1 MAQPVKTNEE
11 ASIRINVNSQP
22 CYLSE
27 IVFQKCTHM
36 RPGIRER
43 DVMRHR
49 PQYQGAPRTFPCC
62 QDIPLY
68 KFDTVPLLLGPVMSV
83 NLVYRKAVSDAA
95 RAARY
100 TEAAV
105 SLTSKMASTVK
116 DNLMV
121 EVVPDS
127 EKPSTGKV
135 SVVGCGQVG
144 MACAFSLLTQQICSE
159 LALTDV
165 NEDKLRGEMLD
176 LQHGLTFL
184 KNVKISAS
192 SDSVV
197 TAGSKVIIITA
208 GARQKEGESRLSLV
222 QRNVEIFKGLI
233 PPLVKHSPNA
243 VLVVVANPVDILTY
257 VAWKLSGLP
266 KHRVIGSGCNL
277 DSARFRFHLS
287 TRLNIA
293 PSSCH
298 GWIIGEHGDSSVPV
312 WSGMNIAG
320 VRLRDINPKIGT
332 PEDPDNFAQLHKDV
346 INSAYEIIKLKGY
359 TSWAIGVS
367 CSTLARGII
376 KNLRNVFSVT
386 CSVQGHHGIEKDV
399 FLSLPCVVGEEGITH
414 IIKQQLDPQECEQL
428 QKSANTIFEV
438 QAGLTF

>member
-1 MAQPVKTNEE
+1 
-11 ASIRINVNSQP
+11 
-22 CYLSE
+22 
-27 IVFQKCTHM
+27 
-36 RPGIRER
+36 
-43 DVMRHR
+43 
-49 PQYQGAPRTFPCC
+49 
-62 QDIPLY
+62 
-68 KFDTVPLLLGPVMSV
+68 MS
-83 NLVYRKAVSDAA
+83 
-95 RAARY
+95 
-100 TEAAV
+100 
-105 SLTSKMASTVK
+105 
-116 DNLMV
+116 
-121 EVVPDS
+121 EVVPVT

-192 SDSVV
+192 SDSSV

-208 GARQKEGESRLSLV
+208 GARQREGESRLSLV
-222 QRNVEIFKGLI
+222 QRNVDIFKGLI

-243 VLVVVANPVDILTY
+243 ILVIVANPVDILTY

-266 KHRVIGSGCNL
+266 RNRVIGSGCNL

-287 TRLNIA
+287 ERLNIA

-312 WSGMNIAG
+312 WSGMNVAG
-320 VRLRDINPKIGT
+320 VRLRDVNPLVGT
-332 PEDPDNFAQLHKDV
+332 PEDPENFSQIHKDV

-367 CSTLARGII
+367 CSTLARSIL
-376 KNLRNVFSVT
+376 KNLRNVFCVS
-386 CSVQGHHGIEKDV
+386 CSVKDHHGVTQDV
-399 FLSLPCVVGEEGITH
+399 FLSLPCVVGEDGITH
-414 IIKQQLDPQECEQL
+414 IIKQKLDQGECEQL
-428 QKSANTIFEV
+428 QKSSSTIFEV
-438 QAGLTF
+438 QDGLTF